1 LGIEGRTV
9 GIETVSTLDV
19 PRSSRT
25 TAAGRQAHA
34 PSCGVKHQVFDAPSV
49 DGTLEI
55 ADIAWLQVA
64 RITAARHKVVH
75 APPGSS
81 VAPAAA
87 IVLQITGKSVIEQQ
101 GRTVRLAPGHWSVC
115 DSTLPYTLTSPG
127 PSQRLLLLIPHDC
140 LDDDIELEEFT
151 IRSFSGTAG
160 VGRLVFGIAGWIVEE
175 LSSIHSERSDVLAQ
189 TITQIINLAI
199 HEKMGRRAGEPV
211 RGTLG
216 DRIRAY
222 VADHLRD
229 PHLSLDSIAKHLNS
243 SKRSLHRAV
252 SASSSSIHDLIWHQ
266 RLDRCRR
273 DLLDPSQS
281 RQTIAEIAHS
291 WGFKNFTHFSQA
303 FRERFGITAR
313 EARRSILS
321 LSD

>member
-9 GIETVSTLDV
+9 RIETVSTLDV
-19 PRSSRT
+19 PRISRT
-25 TAAGRQAHA
+25 PTGRHTHPPA
-34 PSCGVKHQVFDAPSV
+34 SGVRHYIYDDPSV
-49 DGTLEI
+49 DGTVEI

-64 RITAARHKVVH
+64 RITASRHRVVH
-75 APPGSS
+75 EPSPSL
-81 VAPAAA
+81 APAAA
-87 IVLQITGKSVIEQQ
+87 IVLQITGRSVIEHQ
-101 GRTVRLAPGHWSVC
+101 GRTVRLAPGHWCMC
-115 DSTLPYTLTSPG
+115 DSSVPYTLTSPG
-127 PSQRLLLLIPHDC
+127 ASQRLLLLIPHDC
-140 LDDDIELEEFT
+140 LNDDVVLEEFT
-151 IRSFSGTAG
+151 SRSFSGTSG

-175 LSSIHSERSDVLAQ
+175 FASIHSERADVLAK
-189 TITQIINLAI
+189 TITQVINLAI
-199 HEKMGRRAGEPV
+199 HEKMGRRSIEPAQ
-211 RGTLG
+211 GTLG

-252 SASSSSIHDLIWHQ
+252 SSSSCSIHDLIWHQ

-303 FRERFGITAR
+303 FRERFGVSAR
-313 EARRSILS
+313 EARRSVLN

>member
-19 PRSSRT
+19 PRSSR
-25 TAAGRQAHA
+25 ASPAGRHANA
-34 PSCGVKHQVFDAPSV
+34 PSGGIKHHVLDDPAV

-55 ADIAWLQVA
+55 ADIAWVQVA
-64 RITAARHKVVH
+64 RITASRHRVVH
-75 APPGSS
+75 EPPASFAPS
-81 VAPAAA
+81 AAV
-87 IVLQITGKSVIEQQ
+87 VLQITGKSVIEQQ

-127 PSQRLLLLIPHDC
+127 ASQRLLLLIPHDC
-140 LDDDIELEEFT
+140 LDDDIDLEDFT
-151 IRSFSGTAG
+151 TRSFSGTAG

-175 LSSIHSERSDVLAQ
+175 LASIHSDRADVLAK

-199 HEKMGRRAGEPV
+199 HEKIGRRSTEPA

-216 DRIRAY
+216 DRIREY

-252 SASSSSIHDLIWHQ
+252 STSSSSIHDLIWHQ

-281 RQTIAEIAHS
+281 RQSIAEIAHS

-303 FRERFGITAR
+303 FRERFGISAR
-313 EARRSILS
+313 EARRTILS

>member
-1 LGIEGRTV
+1 MHAQ
-9 GIETVSTLDV
+9 SSDV
-19 PRSSRT
+19 NLHVHDPC
-25 TAAGRQAHA
+25 A
-34 PSCGVKHQVFDAPSV
+34 
-49 DGTLEI
+49 DGTIEI

-64 RITAARHKVVH
+64 RITASRHRVVH
-75 APPGSS
+75 EPLSS
-81 VAPAAA
+81 RAPAVA
-87 IVLQITGKSVIEQQ
+87 IALQITGKSAIEQQ

-115 DSTLPYTLTSPG
+115 DSTQPYSLTSPG
-127 PSQRLLLLIPHDC
+127 DSQRLLLLIPHDC
-140 LDDDIELEEFT
+140 LDDDIDLAQIT
-151 IRSFSGTAG
+151 VRSFSGTAG
-160 VGRLVFGIAGWIVEE
+160 MGRLVFGIAGWLVDE
-175 LSSIHSERSDVLAQ
+175 LASINAARADDLAK

-199 HEKMGRRAGEPV
+199 HEKQVRRAREPL

-229 PHLSLDSIAKHLNS
+229 PLLSLDSIARHLNS

-252 SASSSSIHDLIWHQ
+252 SSSSGSIHDLIWHQ

-273 DLLDPSQS
+273 DLLDPARA

-303 FRERFGITAR
+303 FRDRFGVSAR
-313 EARRSILS
+313 EARRSVRALG
-321 LSD
+321 D

>member
-1 LGIEGRTV
+1 LGIEGPTV
-9 GIETVSTLDV
+9 RVETVSTLDV
-19 PRSSRT
+19 PRNSRAST
-25 TAAGRQAHA
+25 SRHA
-34 PSCGVKHQVFDAPSV
+34 PSPASSVKQSV
-49 DGTLEI
+49 DGGPPVDGMVEI

-64 RITAARHKVVH
+64 RITAARHRVVH
-75 APPGSS
+75 EPPAAL
-81 VAPAAA
+81 APAAA

-101 GRTVRLAPGHWSVC
+101 GRTVRLAPGHWSIC

-127 PSQRLLLLIPHDC
+127 ASQRLLLLIPHDC
-140 LDDDIELEEFT
+140 LDDDIDLEEIT
-151 IRSFSGTAG
+151 SRSFSGTAG
-160 VGRLVFGIAGWIVEE
+160 VGRLVFGIAGWLVEE
-175 LSSIHSERSDVLAQ
+175 FASIHSERADVLAK

-199 HEKMGRRAGEPV
+199 HEKLGRRSAEPT
-211 RGTLG
+211 RGALG

-229 PHLSLDSIAKHLNS
+229 PHLSLDNIAKHLNS

-252 SASSSSIHDLIWHQ
+252 STSSSSIHDLIWHQ

-303 FRERFGITAR
+303 FRERFGVSAR
-313 EARRSILS
+313 EARRSILV
-321 LSD
+321 LED

>member
-1 LGIEGRTV
+1 
-9 GIETVSTLDV
+9 
-19 PRSSRT
+19 
-25 TAAGRQAHA
+25 
-34 PSCGVKHQVFDAPSV
+34 
-49 DGTLEI
+49 
-55 ADIAWLQVA
+55 LQVA
-64 RITAARHKVVH
+64 RITAGRHRVVH
-75 APPGSS
+75 EPPASL
-81 VAPAAA
+81 APAAA

-101 GRTVRLAPGHWSVC
+101 GRTVRLAPGHWSMC

-127 PSQRLLLLIPHDC
+127 SSQRLLLLIPHDC
-140 LDDDIELEEFT
+140 LGDDIDLEEFT
-151 IRSFSGTAG
+151 SRSFSGTAG
-160 VGRLVFGIAGWIVEE
+160 VGRLVFGIAGWLVEE
-175 LSSIHSERSDVLAQ
+175 LASIHSDRADVLAK

-199 HEKMGRRAGEPV
+199 HEKMGRRSLEPA

-252 SASSSSIHDLIWHQ
+252 STSSSSIHDLIWHQ

-303 FRERFGITAR
+303 FRERFGVSAR
-313 EARRSILS
+313 EARRAVLS
-321 LSD
+321 LND

>member
-1 LGIEGRTV
+1 MPTSAPPVYVLRVTEPEADLLRDALFYWR
-9 GIETVSTLDV
+9 ERLDV
-19 PRSSRT
+19 TVCESAPHK
-25 TAAGRQAHA
+25 AAGKHVKEFDVCKMTFTGIA
-34 PSCGVKHQVFDAPSV
+34 PD
-49 DGTLEI
+49 D
-55 ADIAWLQVA
+55 
-64 RITAARHKVVH
+64 AARK
-75 APPGSS
+75 
-81 VAPAAA
+81 
-87 IVLQITGKSVIEQQ
+87 
-101 GRTVRLAPGHWSVC
+101 RM
-115 DSTLPYTLTSPG
+115 
-127 PSQRLLLLIPHDC
+127 
-140 LDDDIELEEFT
+140 
-151 IRSFSGTAG
+151 
-160 VGRLVFGIAGWIVEE
+160 VEE
-175 LSSIHSERSDVLAQ
+175 LAAIHSERADVLAK

-199 HEKMGRRAGEPV
+199 HEKMGRRSQEPA

-273 DLLDPSQS
+273 DLLDPAQS

-303 FRERFGITAR
+303 FRERFGVSAR
-313 EARRSILS
+313 EARRAVLT
-321 LSD
+321 LND

>member
-9 GIETVSTLDV
+9 RIETVSTLDV
-19 PRSSRT
+19 PRSGRASL
-25 TAAGRQAHA
+25 TARHAHA
-34 PSCGVKHQVFDAPSV
+34 PSSSVKHQVYDDPSV

-64 RITAARHKVVH
+64 RIAAARHRVVH
-75 APPGSS
+75 EPPASL
-81 VAPAAA
+81 APAAA
-87 IVLQITGKSVIEQQ
+87 VVLQITGKSVIEQQ

-127 PSQRLLLLIPHDC
+127 ASQRHLLLIPHDF
-140 LDDDIELEEFT
+140 LDDDIDLDEFT

-160 VGRLVFGIAGWIVEE
+160 VGRLVFGIAGWIVDE
-175 LSSIHSERSDVLAQ
+175 LSSIHSERADVLAKA
-189 TITQIINLAI
+189 ITQIINLAI
-199 HEKMGRRAGEPV
+199 HEKMGRRNTGPE

-222 VADHLRD
+222 VVDHLRD

-252 SASSSSIHDLIWHQ
+252 STSSSSIHDLIWHQ

-303 FRERFGITAR
+303 FRERFGISAR
-313 EARRSILS
+313 EARRSILT

>member
-9 GIETVSTLDV
+9 RIETVPTLDV
-19 PRSSRT
+19 PRNSRASGTGRHAHSPSS
-25 TAAGRQAHA
+25 
-34 PSCGVKHQVFDAPSV
+34 GVKHHVYDEPLV
-49 DGTLEI
+49 DGTLET

-64 RITAARHKVVH
+64 RITAGRHRVVH
-75 APPGSS
+75 EPPGSLTPA
-81 VAPAAA
+81 VAV
-87 IVLQITGKSVIEQQ
+87 VLQITGNSVIEQQ
-101 GRTVRLAPGHWSVC
+101 GRTVRLTPGHWSIC

-127 PSQRLLLLIPHDC
+127 ASQRLLLLIPHDC
-140 LDDDIELEEFT
+140 LDDDIDLEQFT
-151 IRSFSGTAG
+151 TRSFSGTAG
-160 VGRLVFGIAGWIVEE
+160 VGRLVFGIAGWLVDE
-175 LSSIHSERSDVLAQ
+175 LSSINSDRADVLAK

-199 HEKMGRRAGEPV
+199 HEKMGRRCAEPA
-211 RGTLG
+211 RSTLG

-229 PHLSLDSIAKHLNS
+229 PHLSLDSIARHLNS

-252 SASSSSIHDLIWHQ
+252 STSSSSIHDLIWHQ

-303 FRERFGITAR
+303 FRERFGVSAR
-313 EARRSILS
+313 EARRSMLS
-321 LSD
+321 LDD

>member
-9 GIETVSTLDV
+9 RIETVSTLDV
-19 PRSSRT
+19 PRSRRAHS
-25 TAAGRQAHA
+25 TARHSHT
-34 PSCGVKHQVFDAPSV
+34 PSSGVTHQVYDDPSV

-55 ADIAWLQVA
+55 AEIAWVQVA
-64 RITAARHKVVH
+64 RITADRHRVVH
-75 APPGSS
+75 EPAASL
-81 VAPAAA
+81 APAAA
-87 IVLQITGKSVIEQQ
+87 IVLQIIGKSVIEQQ
-101 GRTVRLAPGHWSVC
+101 GRTVRLAPGHWGVC

-127 PSQRLLLLIPHDC
+127 PSQRHLLLIPHDC
-140 LDDDIELEEFT
+140 LDDDIDLDGFT
-151 IRSFSGTAG
+151 AKSFSSTAG

-175 LSSIHSERSDVLAQ
+175 LSSIHSERAEVLAN

-199 HEKMGRRAGEPV
+199 NEKMGRRNTEPE
-211 RGTLG
+211 RGKLG

-252 SASSSSIHDLIWHQ
+252 STSSSSIHDLIWHQ

-273 DLLDPSQS
+273 DLLDPSQL
-281 RQTIAEIAHS
+281 RQSIAEIAHS

-303 FRERFGITAR
+303 FRERFGVSAR
-313 EARRSILS
+313 EARRSVLS

>member
-9 GIETVSTLDV
+9 RIETVSTLDV
-19 PRSSRT
+19 PRSARAHS
-25 TAAGRQAHA
+25 TARHAHA
-34 PSCGVKHQVFDAPSV
+34 PSSSVKHQVYDDPSV

-55 ADIAWLQVA
+55 AEIAWLQVA
-64 RITAARHKVVH
+64 RITAARHRVVH
-75 APPGSS
+75 EPPASL
-81 VAPAAA
+81 APAAA

-115 DSTLPYTLTSPG
+115 DSTLPYILTSPG
-127 PSQRLLLLIPHDC
+127 VSQRHLLLIPHDC
-140 LDDDIELEEFT
+140 LDDDIDLDEFT
-151 IRSFSGTAG
+151 TRSFSGTAG

-175 LSSIHSERSDVLAQ
+175 LSSIHSERADVLAK

-199 HEKMGRRAGEPV
+199 HEKMGRRTTEPE

-252 SASSSSIHDLIWHQ
+252 STSSSSIHDLIWHQ

-281 RQTIAEIAHS
+281 RQSIAEIAHS

-303 FRERFGITAR
+303 FRERFGISAR
-313 EARRSILS
+313 EARRAILS

>member
-1 LGIEGRTV
+1 LAIEGRTV
-9 GIETVSTLDV
+9 RIETVSTLDV
-19 PRSSRT
+19 PRS
-25 TAAGRQAHA
+25 GRACSTGRHTQA
-34 PSCGVKHQVFDAPSV
+34 PSSGVKHQIYDDPSV

-55 ADIAWLQVA
+55 ADVGWLQVA
-64 RITAARHKVVH
+64 RITAARHRVVH
-75 APPGSS
+75 EPPASL
-81 VAPAAA
+81 APAAA
-87 IVLQITGKSVIEQQ
+87 VVLQITGKSVIEQQ

-127 PSQRLLLLIPHDC
+127 ASQRNLLLIPHDC
-140 LDDDIELEEFT
+140 LDDDIDLEDFT
-151 IRSFSGTAG
+151 TRSFSGTAG

-175 LSSIHSERSDVLAQ
+175 LSSIHSERADVLAK

-199 HEKMGRRAGEPV
+199 HEKMGRRNAEPQ

-222 VADHLRD
+222 VTDHLRD

-252 SASSSSIHDLIWHQ
+252 STSSSSIHDLIWHQ

-303 FRERFGITAR
+303 FRERFGVSAR

>member
-1 LGIEGRTV
+1 
-9 GIETVSTLDV
+9 
-19 PRSSRT
+19 
-25 TAAGRQAHA
+25 
-34 PSCGVKHQVFDAPSV
+34 VKHHIFDDPLV
-49 DGTLEI
+49 DGTLEV
-55 ADIAWLQVA
+55 ADIGWLQVA
-64 RITAARHKVVH
+64 RVTASRHRVVH
-75 APPGSS
+75 QPPASH
-81 VAPAAA
+81 APAAA
-87 IVLQITGKSVIEQQ
+87 VVLQITGKSVIEHQ
-101 GRTVRLAPGHWSVC
+101 GRTVRLAPGHWTVC

-127 PSQRLLLLIPHDC
+127 ASQRILLLIPHDC
-140 LDDDIELEEFT
+140 LDENIELEQFT
-151 IRSFSGTAG
+151 TRSFSGTAG

-175 LSSIHSERSDVLAQ
+175 LASIHAERADVLAK
-189 TITQIINLAI
+189 TVTQVINLAI
-199 HEKMGRRAGEPV
+199 QEKMGWRNTEPA

-222 VADHLRD
+222 VTDHLRD

-252 SASSSSIHDLIWHQ
+252 RTSSSSIHDLIWHQ

-273 DLLDPSQS
+273 DLLDPAQS

-303 FRERFGITAR
+303 FRERFGLSAR
-313 EARRSILS
+313 EARRSIHS

>member
-1 LGIEGRTV
+1 MAIEGRTV
-9 GIETVSTLDV
+9 RIETVSTLDV
-19 PRSSRT
+19 PRSGRARS
-25 TAAGRQAHA
+25 TARHAHI
-34 PSCGVKHQVFDAPSV
+34 PSSSVKHQVYDDPSV

-64 RITAARHKVVH
+64 RITAARHRVVH
-75 APPGSS
+75 EPPASL
-81 VAPAAA
+81 APAAA
-87 IVLQITGKSVIEQQ
+87 VVLQITGKSVIEQQ

-127 PSQRLLLLIPHDC
+127 TSQRHLLLIPHDC
-140 LDDDIELEEFT
+140 LDDDIDLDEFT
-151 IRSFSGTAG
+151 TRSFSGTAG

-175 LSSIHSERSDVLAQ
+175 LSSIHTERAGVLAK

-199 HEKMGRRAGEPV
+199 HEKMGRRNTEPE

-252 SASSSSIHDLIWHQ
+252 STSSSSIHDLIWHQ

-273 DLLDPSQS
+273 DLLDPCQS

-303 FRERFGITAR
+303 FRERFGVSAR
-313 EARRSILS
+313 DARRAILS

>member
-1 LGIEGRTV
+1 MR
-9 GIETVSTLDV
+9 IETVSTLDV
-19 PRSSRT
+19 PRSNRTSSASRAEQT
-25 TAAGRQAHA
+25 LSDGIRHL
-34 PSCGVKHQVFDAPSV
+34 VIDDPSV

-64 RITAARHKVVH
+64 RITASRHRVVH
-75 APPGSS
+75 EPPTAFAPS
-81 VAPAAA
+81 AA
-87 IVLQITGKSVIEQQ
+87 IILQITGKSVIEQQ

-115 DSTLPYTLTSPG
+115 DSTLAYTIVSPG
-127 PSQRLLLLIPHDC
+127 ASQRLLLLIPHDC
-140 LDDDIELEEFT
+140 LDDDIDLDEFT
-151 IRSFSGTAG
+151 TRSFSGTSG
-160 VGRLVFGIAGWIVEE
+160 VGRLVFGIAGWLVEE
-175 LSSIHSERSDVLAQ
+175 LASIHAERADVLAK

-199 HEKMGRRAGEPV
+199 HEKMGRRNTEPA

-229 PHLSLDSIAKHLNS
+229 PHLSLDSIAKHLHS

-252 SASSSSIHDLIWHQ
+252 STSSSSIHDLIWHQ

-303 FRERFGITAR
+303 FRERFGVTAR

>member
-1 LGIEGRTV
+1 
-9 GIETVSTLDV
+9 
-19 PRSSRT
+19 
-25 TAAGRQAHA
+25 
-34 PSCGVKHQVFDAPSV
+34 
-49 DGTLEI
+49 
-55 ADIAWLQVA
+55 
-64 RITAARHKVVH
+64 
-75 APPGSS
+75 
-81 VAPAAA
+81 
-87 IVLQITGKSVIEQQ
+87 
-101 GRTVRLAPGHWSVC
+101 VC
-115 DSTLPYTLTSPG
+115 DSTLPYILTSPG
-127 PSQRLLLLIPHDC
+127 ESQRLLLLIPHDF
-140 LDDDIELEEFT
+140 LDDDIDLSDIT

-160 VGRLVFGIAGWIVEE
+160 IGRLVFGITGWLVEE
-175 LSSIHSERSDVLAQ
+175 LASIDSERADVLAK

-199 HEKMGRRAGEPV
+199 LEKMGRRVLEPE

-229 PHLSLDSIAKHLNS
+229 PHLSLDSMAKHLNS

-281 RQTIAEIAHS
+281 RQSIAEIAHS

-303 FRERFGITAR
+303 FRERFGVSAR
-313 EARRSILS
+313 ETRRSL
-321 LSD
+321 LPLND

>member
-1 LGIEGRTV
+1 LGIEGHTV
-9 GIETVSTLDV
+9 RIETVSTLDV
-19 PRSSRT
+19 PRNSRASTSRHAQSPASSVE
-25 TAAGRQAHA
+25 QFV
-34 PSCGVKHQVFDAPSV
+34 CDDPSV
-49 DGTLEI
+49 DGTVEI

-64 RITAARHKVVH
+64 RISAARHRVVH
-75 APPGSS
+75 EPLAAL
-81 VAPAAA
+81 APAAA

-101 GRTVRLAPGHWSVC
+101 GRTVRLAPGHWSMC
-115 DSTLPYTLTSPG
+115 DSTLPYTLTSHG

-140 LDDDIELEEFT
+140 LDDDIDLKEIT
-151 IRSFSGTAG
+151 SRSFSGTAG
-160 VGRLVFGIAGWIVEE
+160 VGRLVFGIAGWLVEE
-175 LSSIHSERSDVLAQ
+175 LASIHSERADVLAK

-199 HEKMGRRAGEPV
+199 HEKLGRRSVEPA
-211 RGTLG
+211 RGALG

-222 VADHLRD
+222 VADQLRD

-252 SASSSSIHDLIWHQ
+252 STSSSSIHDLIWHQ

-303 FRERFGITAR
+303 FRERFGVSAR
-313 EARRSILS
+313 EARRSIRVPK
-321 LSD
+321 D

>member
-1 LGIEGRTV
+1 MRTEGRTV

-19 PRSSRT
+19 PRTNRVSSI
-25 TAAGRQAHA
+25 GRQPSA
-34 PSCGVKHQVFDAPSV
+34 PPSGIKHHVLDDPAV
-49 DGTLEI
+49 DGTLEV
-55 ADIAWLQVA
+55 ADIAWVQVA
-64 RITAARHKVVH
+64 RITASRHRVVH
-75 APPGSS
+75 EPPASLAPS
-81 VAPAAA
+81 AA

-140 LDDDIELEEFT
+140 LDEDIDLDLFT
-151 IRSFSGTAG
+151 SRSFSGTAG

-175 LSSIHSERSDVLAQ
+175 LTSIDSERADVLAK

-199 HEKMGRRAGEPV
+199 HEKMGRRATEPA

-216 DRIRAY
+216 DRIREY

-252 SASSSSIHDLIWHQ
+252 SSSNSSIHDLIWHQ

-281 RQTIAEIAHS
+281 RQSIAEIAHS

-303 FRERFGITAR
+303 FRDRFGISAR
-313 EARRSILS
+313 EARRTLLS

>member
-1 LGIEGRTV
+1 MGIEGRTV
-9 GIETVSTLDV
+9 KIETVATLDV
-19 PRSSRT
+19 PRSSRVSAT
-25 TAAGRQAHA
+25 GRHALA
-34 PSCGVKHQVFDAPSV
+34 PSSSVKHHIYDDPSV

-64 RITAARHKVVH
+64 RVTAARHRVIH
-75 APPGSS
+75 EPSGFHT
-81 VAPAAA
+81 PAAA

-101 GRTVRLAPGHWSVC
+101 GRTVRLAPGHWTAC
-115 DSTLPYTLTSPG
+115 DSTLRYIVTSPG
-127 PSQRLLLLIPHDC
+127 ASQRILLLIPHDC
-140 LDDDIELEEFT
+140 LDENIELEEFT
-151 IRSFSGTAG
+151 TRSFSGTAG
-160 VGRLVFGIAGWIVEE
+160 VGRLVFGIAGWTVEE
-175 LSSIHSERSDVLAQ
+175 LASIHADRADVLAK

-199 HEKMGRRAGEPV
+199 QEKSGRRNVEPA

-252 SASSSSIHDLIWHQ
+252 RSSSSSIHDLIWHQ

-273 DLLDPSQS
+273 DLLDPAQS

-303 FRERFGITAR
+303 FRERFGVSAR
-313 EARRSILS
+313 EARRSVLD
-321 LSD
+321 LND

>member
-9 GIETVSTLDV
+9 RIETVSTLDV
-19 PRSSRT
+19 PRSGRAPS
-25 TAAGRQAHA
+25 TARHAHA
-34 PSCGVKHQVFDAPSV
+34 PSSSVKHRIYDDPSV

-64 RITAARHKVVH
+64 RVTASRHRVVH
-75 APPGSS
+75 QPP
-81 VAPAAA
+81 AAHTPAAA
-87 IVLQITGKSVIEQQ
+87 VVLQITGKSVIEQQ

-115 DSTLPYTLTSPG
+115 DSTLPYILTSPG
-127 PSQRLLLLIPHDC
+127 ASQRHLLLIPHDC
-140 LDDDIELEEFT
+140 LDDDTDLEDLT
-151 IRSFSGTAG
+151 TRSFSGTAG

-175 LSSIHSERSDVLAQ
+175 LSSIHAERADVLAK

-199 HEKMGRRAGEPV
+199 HEKMGRRNTEPE

-216 DRIRAY
+216 ERIRAY
-222 VADHLRD
+222 VTDHLRD

-252 SASSSSIHDLIWHQ
+252 STSSSSIHDLIWHQ

-303 FRERFGITAR
+303 FRERFGISAR

-321 LSD
+321 LND

>member
-1 LGIEGRTV
+1 MGIEGRTV
-9 GIETVSTLDV
+9 RIETVSTLDV
-19 PRSSRT
+19 PRSNRASSG
-25 TAAGRQAHA
+25 GRSSHA
-34 PSCGVKHQVFDAPSV
+34 PSNGVKHHVIDDPAV
-49 DGTLEI
+49 DGTLEV

-64 RITAARHKVVH
+64 RITASRHRVLH
-75 APPGSS
+75 EPPASLAPS
-81 VAPAAA
+81 AA

-127 PSQRLLLLIPHDC
+127 ASQRLLLLIPHDC
-140 LDDDIELEEFT
+140 LNDDIDLEEFT
-151 IRSFSGTAG
+151 MRSFSGTAG

-175 LSSIHSERSDVLAQ
+175 LASIQSDRADVLAK
-189 TITQIINLAI
+189 TITQVINLAI
-199 HEKMGRRAGEPV
+199 HEKMGRRSTEPA

-216 DRIRAY
+216 DRIREY
-222 VADHLRD
+222 VTDHLRD
-229 PHLSLDSIAKHLNS
+229 PHLSLDSIARHLNS

-252 SASSSSIHDLIWHQ
+252 SSSSSSIHDLIWHQ

-303 FRERFGITAR
+303 FRERFGVSAR

>member
-1 LGIEGRTV
+1 LGVEGRIV
-9 GIETVSTLDV
+9 RIETAATLDV
-19 PRSSRT
+19 PRNNRNS
-25 TAAGRQAHA
+25 TARPAHA
-34 PSCGVKHQVFDAPSV
+34 PSSNVRHDVYDDPSV
-49 DGTLEI
+49 DGTVEI

-64 RITAARHKVVH
+64 RISAGRHRVVH
-75 APPGSS
+75 EPPAS

-101 GRTVRLAPGHWSVC
+101 ERTVRLAPGHWCMC

-127 PSQRLLLLIPHDC
+127 TSQRLVLLIPHDC
-140 LDDDIELEEFT
+140 LDDYIDLEEFT
-151 IRSFSGTAG
+151 SRSFSGTAG
-160 VGRLVFGIAGWIVEE
+160 VGRLVFGIAGWLVEE
-175 LSSIHSERSDVLAQ
+175 LASINAERADVLAK

-199 HEKMGRRAGEPV
+199 HEKMGRRSQEPA
-211 RGTLG
+211 RGTLA

-252 SASSSSIHDLIWHQ
+252 STSSSSIHDLIWHQ

-273 DLLDPSQS
+273 DLLDPAQS
-281 RQTIAEIAHS
+281 RQSIAEIAHS

-303 FRERFGITAR
+303 FRERFGVSAR
-313 EARRSILS
+313 EARRAVLS
-321 LSD
+321 LND

>member
-1 LGIEGRTV
+1 MGIEGRTV
-9 GIETVSTLDV
+9 RIETVATLDV
-19 PRSSRT
+19 PRASR
-25 TAAGRQAHA
+25 AAGTNRHA
-34 PSCGVKHQVFDAPSV
+34 YDITAGVRHQVYDEPLV
-49 DGTLEI
+49 DGTLEV

-64 RITAARHKVVH
+64 RITAARHRVTH
-75 APPGSS
+75 EPSTAF
-81 VAPAAA
+81 APAVAV
-87 IVLQITGKSVIEQQ
+87 VLQITGKSIIEQN
-101 GRTVRLAPGHWSVC
+101 GSTVRLAPGHWSVC
-115 DSTLPYTLTSPG
+115 DSTLPYLLTSPG
-127 PSQRLLLLIPHDC
+127 ASQRVLLLIPHDS
-140 LDDDIELEEFT
+140 LDDDIDIDEIA

-160 VGRLVFGIAGWIVEE
+160 VGRLVFGIAGWLVEE
-175 LSSIHSERSDVLAQ
+175 LTSVTSERADVLAK

-199 HEKMGRRAGEPV
+199 HEKSARRSAEPA

-252 SASSSSIHDLIWHQ
+252 STSSSSIHDLIWHQ

-273 DLLDPSQS
+273 DLLDPSRS

-303 FRERFGITAR
+303 FRERFGVSAR
-313 EARRSILS
+313 ETRRSVLM
-321 LSD
+321 LND

>member
-1 LGIEGRTV
+1 MGIEGRTV
-9 GIETVSTLDV
+9 RIETVATLDV
-19 PRSSRT
+19 PRSSRVCQSSRH
-25 TAAGRQAHA
+25 AYA
-34 PSCGVKHQVFDAPSV
+34 PSSGIKHHIYDDPSV
-49 DGTLEI
+49 DGTLEV
-55 ADIAWLQVA
+55 ADIAWLQVG
-64 RITAARHKVVH
+64 RITAGRHRVVH
-75 APPGSS
+75 EPPAAH
-81 VAPAAA
+81 APAAA

-101 GRTVRLAPGHWSVC
+101 GRTVRLAPGHWTVC
-115 DSTLPYTLTSPG
+115 DSTMAYTLTSPG

-140 LDDDIELEEFT
+140 LDENIDLEQFT
-151 IRSFSGTAG
+151 TRSFSGTAG

-175 LSSIHSERSDVLAQ
+175 LASIQSDRADVLAN

-199 HEKMGRRAGEPV
+199 HEKMGRRTSEPL

-252 SASSSSIHDLIWHQ
+252 STSSSSIHDLIWHQ

-273 DLLDPSQS
+273 DLLDPAQS

-303 FRERFGITAR
+303 FRERFGISAR
-313 EARRSILS
+313 EARRSILG
-321 LSD
+321 LAD

>member
-1 LGIEGRTV
+1 LGIERTV
-9 GIETVSTLDV
+9 SIETVSTLDV
-19 PRSSRT
+19 PRVSRT
-25 TAAGRQAHA
+25 PAGRHTHTPAN
-34 PSCGVKHQVFDAPSV
+34 GVKHHVYDDPSV
-49 DGTLEI
+49 DGTVEI

-64 RITAARHKVVH
+64 RITAGRHRVVH
-75 APPGSS
+75 APSAS

-87 IVLQITGKSVIEQQ
+87 IVLQITGKSVIEHQ
-101 GRTVRLAPGHWSVC
+101 GRTVRLAPGHWSMC
-115 DSTLPYTLTSPG
+115 DSVRPYTLTTPG

-140 LDDDIELEEFT
+140 LNDDIDLEEFT
-151 IRSFSGTAG
+151 SRSYSGTSG

-175 LSSIHSERSDVLAQ
+175 FASIRSERADVLAK

-199 HEKMGRRAGEPV
+199 HEKMGRRSIEPAQ
-211 RGTLG
+211 GTLG

-229 PHLSLDSIAKHLNS
+229 PHLSLDIIAKHLNS

-252 SASSSSIHDLIWHQ
+252 STSSSSIHDLIWHQ

-273 DLLDPSQS
+273 DLLDPSLS

-303 FRERFGITAR
+303 FRERFGVSAR

>member
-9 GIETVSTLDV
+9 RIETVATLDV
-19 PRSSRT
+19 PRNNRVSAS
-25 TAAGRQAHA
+25 GRHAHA
-34 PSCGVKHQVFDAPSV
+34 PSSAVNHQIHDDPSV

-55 ADIAWLQVA
+55 ADVAWIQVA
-64 RITAARHKVVH
+64 RVTAARHKVVH
-75 APPGSS
+75 EPPAS

-87 IVLQITGKSVIEQQ
+87 VVLQITGKSVIEQQ

-115 DSTLPYTLTSPG
+115 DSTLPYTLISPSA
-127 PSQRLLLLIPHDC
+127 SQRLLLLIPHDC
-140 LDDDIELEEFT
+140 LDDNIILEEFT
-151 IRSFSGTAG
+151 TRSFSGTAG
-160 VGRLVFGIAGWIVEE
+160 VGRLVFGIAGWIVDE
-175 LSSIHSERSDVLAQ
+175 LASIHSERADVLAR

-199 HEKMGRRAGEPV
+199 QEKMGRRSSEPA

-252 SASSSSIHDLIWHQ
+252 RTSSSSIHDLIWHQ

-273 DLLDPSQS
+273 DLLDPAQS

-303 FRERFGITAR
+303 FRERFGISAR

-321 LSD
+321 LTD

>member
-9 GIETVSTLDV
+9 RLATVSTLDV
-19 PRSSRT
+19 PRGGRACS
-25 TAAGRQAHA
+25 TARPAHA
-34 PSCGVKHQVFDAPSV
+34 PSSGVRHQVYDDPSV

-64 RITAARHKVVH
+64 RITASRHRVVH
-75 APPGSS
+75 EPPASL
-81 VAPAAA
+81 APAAA

-127 PSQRLLLLIPHDC
+127 PSQRHVLLIPHDC
-140 LDDDIELEEFT
+140 LDDNIDLDEFT
-151 IRSFSGTAG
+151 TRSFSGTAG

-175 LSSIHSERSDVLAQ
+175 LSSIHSERADVLAK

-199 HEKMGRRAGEPV
+199 QEKMGRRNSETQ

-252 SASSSSIHDLIWHQ
+252 STSSSSIHDLIWHQ

-291 WGFKNFTHFSQA
+291 LGFKNFTHFSQA
-303 FRERFGITAR
+303 FRERFGVSAR
-313 EARRSILS
+313 EARRSILT

>member
-9 GIETVSTLDV
+9 RIETVSTLDV
-19 PRSSRT
+19 PRNNRAP
-25 TAAGRQAHA
+25 AAGRYAHV
-34 PSCGVKHQVFDAPSV
+34 PSSNVKHHVYDDPSV
-49 DGTLEI
+49 DGTVEI

-64 RITAARHKVVH
+64 RITAARHRVVH
-75 APPGSS
+75 EPPASL
-81 VAPAAA
+81 APAAA

-127 PSQRLLLLIPHDC
+127 ASQRLLLLIPHDC
-140 LDDDIELEEFT
+140 LNDDIDLEEFT
-151 IRSFSGTAG
+151 TRSFSGTAG
-160 VGRLVFGIAGWIVEE
+160 VGRLVFGIAGWLVEE
-175 LSSIHSERSDVLAQ
+175 LAEIHAERADVLAK

-199 HEKMGRRAGEPV
+199 HEKMGRRSAEPA

-252 SASSSSIHDLIWHQ
+252 STSSSSIHDLIWHQ

-303 FRERFGITAR
+303 FRERFGVTAR
-313 EARRSILS
+313 EARRSILT